1 MIRFMKRTD
10 LYFIVAIAAIFLPF
24 FLSAPLYEWYSTF
37 NATHGMVMSF
47 LKFGI
52 LSPLGEML
60 GCRISTGKYVTP
72 TFGVLP
78 RKVVWGLLGKGIN
91 MAMSIFSKGT
101 PMFMQYMGMT
111 NAVEAFT
118 ADSFS
123 MDKLWVALAVSV
135 AMNTIFAPVFMTFHK
150 VTDAHIAAHGGSL
163 KALVTPIPMA
173 ERLATLNWQAQWG
186 FVFRKTIPFFWYPA
200 HTITFLLP
208 AEQRVLFAAL
218 LGIVLGVLLAVSVK
232 K

>member
-1 MIRFMKRTD
+1 MKRTD

-37 NATHGMVMSF
+37 NASHGMVMSF

-52 LSPLGEML
+52 LSTLGEML

-78 RKVVWGLLGKGIN
+78 RMVVWGFLGMSIN
-91 MAMSIFSKGT
+91 MAMIIFSKGT

-118 ADSFS
+118 ADGFS

-150 VTDAHIAAHGGSL
+150 VTDAHIAAHNGSL

-173 ERLATLNWQAQWG
+173 ERLGTLNWQAQWG

>member
-1 MIRFMKRTD
+1 MKRTD

-37 NATHGMVMSF
+37 NASHGMVMSF

-52 LSPLGEML
+52 LSTLGEML

-78 RKVVWGLLGKGIN
+78 RMVVWGFLGMGIN
-91 MAMSIFSKGT
+91 MAMIIFSKGT

-118 ADSFS
+118 TDGFS

-150 VTDAHIAAHGGSL
+150 VTDAHIAAHNGSL
-163 KALVTPIPMA
+163 KALVTSIPMA

>member
-1 MIRFMKRTD
+1 MKRTD
-10 LYFIVAIAAIFLPF
+10 LYFIVAIAAIFVPF
-24 FLSAPLYEWYSTF
+24 FLSAPLYEWYSAF
-37 NATHGMVMSF
+37 NASHGMVMSF

-52 LSPLGEML
+52 LSTLGEML

-78 RKVVWGLLGKGIN
+78 RMVVWGFLGMGIN
-91 MAMSIFSKGT
+91 MAMIVFSKGT

-118 ADSFS
+118 AGGFS

-186 FVFRKTIPFFWYPA
+186 FVFRKTIPVFWYPA

>member
-1 MIRFMKRTD
+1 MKRTD

-52 LSPLGEML
+52 LSTLGEML
-60 GCRISTGKYVTP
+60 GCRVSTGKYVTP

-78 RKVVWGLLGKGIN
+78 RMVVWGLLGMGIN
-91 MAMSIFSKGT
+91 MAMIIFSKGT

-118 ADSFS
+118 TDGFS

-150 VTDAHIAAHGGSL
+150 VTDAHIAAHNGSL
-163 KALVTPIPMA
+163 KALVTSIPMA

>member
-1 MIRFMKRTD
+1 MKRTD
-10 LYFIVAIAAIFLPF
+10 LYFIVAIAAIFVPF
-24 FLSAPLYEWYSTF
+24 FLSAPLYEWYSAF
-37 NATHGMVMSF
+37 NASHGMVMSF

-52 LSPLGEML
+52 LSTLGEML

-78 RKVVWGLLGKGIN
+78 RMVVWGFLGMGIN
-91 MAMSIFSKGT
+91 MAMIVFSKGT

-150 VTDAHIAAHGGSL
+150 VTDAHIAAHNGSL

-173 ERLATLNWQAQWG
+173 ERLGTLNWQVQWG